1 MWVYERFE
9 IIEKEF
15 DTYTAFYQCR
25 STVVSIVLSC
35 AYFELLD
42 VEEYRTL
49 KSGVDKAVRSQATS
63 EPTER
68 PLSCT
73 ARSALHVQCSC
84 RHAICAYTHIGCF
97 ARSFRQHSVL
107 RCWFYADCLWI
118 FELRCMTC
126 ICHIFV
132 LFD

>member
-1 MWVYERFE
+1 MWVYGRFE

-49 KSGVDKAVRSQATS
+49 KSAVDKAVRSQATS

-84 RHAICAYTHIGCF
+84 RHAISHLYAYRLFCKIIQTTFCA
-97 ARSFRQHSVL
+97 ALLVL
-107 RCWFYADCLWI
+107 CRL
-118 FELRCMTC
+118 
-126 ICHIFV
+126 FV
-132 LFD
+132 DL